1 MILALTIAVLFG
13 GGVYLIQQR
22 GMVRIVFGMSLIGH
36 AANLTILYAGVPAWR
51 GEAFPDR
58 TALSDAADPLPQAF
72 VLTAIVIAMATTTIM
87 LALAALGRND
97 DTHSVEPDDDQSP
110 LTTTARSMIKPGHQ
124 SVAHSRA
131 TAAHPRGNQSD
142 SPAVGDAGVARDT
155 RATGTDN
162 NGTDNN
168 RTTDKEGHN

>member
-58 TALSDAADPLPQAF
+58 TALNDAADPLPQAF

-110 LTTTARSMIKPGHQ
+110 LTTTARSIIKPGHV
-124 SVAHSRA
+124 SVTQARTQAQARA
-131 TAAHPRGNQSD
+131 TEAHAGGNQSD

-155 RATGTDN
+155 RTTGTN
-162 NGTDNN
+162 N
-168 RTTDKEGHN
+168 KEEHN

>member
-36 AANLTILYAGVPAWR
+36 AANITILYAGVPSWR

-58 TALSDAADPLPQAF
+58 TAMSDAADPLPQAF

-87 LALAALGRND
+87 LALAALGRSD
-97 DTHSVEPDDDQSP
+97 DTHAIEPDDDQSP
-110 LTTTARSMIKPGHQ
+110 LTTAARSVIKPGHSPVASREAQ
-124 SVAHSRA
+124 S
-131 TAAHPRGNQSD
+131 AALQ
-142 SPAVGDAGVARDT
+142 DAGVARDT
-155 RATGTDN
+155 RAHSENTTN
-162 NGTDNN
+162 NP
-168 RTTDKEGHN
+168 KEDRH